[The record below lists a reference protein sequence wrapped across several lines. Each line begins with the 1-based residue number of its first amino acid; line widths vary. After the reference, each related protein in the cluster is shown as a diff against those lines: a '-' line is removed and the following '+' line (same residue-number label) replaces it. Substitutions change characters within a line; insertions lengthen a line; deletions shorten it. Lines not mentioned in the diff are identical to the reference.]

1 MRSSRL
7 LAPVLAALVLLGAG
21 CSSETDVTTAPAE
34 NPGAPGKKPA
44 GTKDETTVAMK
55 NIEFA
60 PKDLEVKV
68 GQTVKWVN
76 EDDVEHNAVANDG
89 EFKSELF
96 GRAGT
101 YTYKATK
108 AGTIEYVC
116 TVHPGM
122 EGTLTVK

>member
-1 MRSSRL
+1 MPFRL
-7 LAPVLAALVLLGAG
+7 LAPVLVALALLAAG
-21 CSSETDVTTAPAE
+21 CSSETNVTTAPAE
-34 NPGAPGKKPA
+34 NPGAPGKQPA
-44 GTKDETTVAMK
+44 GTKDETTVTMK
-55 NIEFA
+55 NIEFV

-101 YTYKATK
+101 YTYKTTK